1 MGEFVKILKAATR
14 RTAVLMTGTESL
26 PFPQDTDDVW
36 DFLFT
41 CKTGKKRNIERDIPT
56 NGSAVTQ
63 NSFGKTN
70 VYFPITIF
78 CIYSQ
83 IFYANSATTI

>member
-1 MGEFVKILKAATR
+1 MGEFVKILQAATR

-41 CKTGKKRNIERDIPT
+41 CKTGKKRNIERDIPI

-63 NSFGKTN
+63 SSFGETA
-70 VYFPITIF
+70 VSFPMSVLLYLF
-78 CIYSQ
+78 PNFLY
-83 IFYANSATTI
+83 